1 MDKLSLHDAL
11 KQRILILDGA
21 MGTMIQQV
29 DLTGAD
35 FGGDDLD
42 GCNEML
48 VLTRPDL
55 IQRIHEEY
63 LEAGADLI
71 ETNTFGATSVVLAEY
86 DIQDRAREINLEAAR
101 IAKAAV
107 DRFSTPESPR
117 YVVGAMGPT
126 TKTLSVTGGVTF
138 QELIDSYFEQALAL
152 IEEALMRCC
161 SKLHKIRLM

>member
-48 VLTRPDL
+48 VLSRPEL

-71 ETNTFGATSVVLAEY
+71 
-86 DIQDRAREINLEAAR
+86 
-101 IAKAAV
+101 
-107 DRFSTPESPR
+107 
-117 YVVGAMGPT
+117 
-126 TKTLSVTGGVTF
+126 
-138 QELIDSYFEQALAL
+138 
-152 IEEALMRCC
+152 
-161 SKLHKIRLM
+161 

>member
-1 MDKLSLHDAL
+1 MDKISLHDAL

-29 DLTGAD
+29 DLTGED
-35 FGGDDLD
+35 FGGEDLD

-48 VLTRPDL
+48 VLTRPEL

-126 TKTLSVTGGVTF
+126 TKTLSVTG
-138 QELIDSYFEQALAL
+138 E
-152 IEEALMRCC
+152 
-161 SKLHKIRLM
+161 